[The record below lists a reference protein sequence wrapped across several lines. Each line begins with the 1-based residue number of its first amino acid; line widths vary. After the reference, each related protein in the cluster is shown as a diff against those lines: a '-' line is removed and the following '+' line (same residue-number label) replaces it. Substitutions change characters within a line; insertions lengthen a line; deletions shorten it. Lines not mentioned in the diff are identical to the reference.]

1 MQRTYII
8 EDEMSFDPNTLK
20 YTPSH
25 EWVQVE
31 GDVATIGISDFAV
44 RELTDLVYIE
54 LPASGRSFQQGE
66 VFGVVESVKAASDL
80 YAPVSGEVI
89 ESNGEL
95 EGDLGR
101 LSTDPYGSGW
111 MIRVKL
117 SNTAELSELLNAAD
131 YQALQ

>member
-1 MQRTYII
+1 
-8 EDEMSFDPNTLK
+8 MSFDPNTLK

-25 EWVQVE
+25 EWVHVE
-31 GDVATIGISDFAV
+31 GDIATIGISDFAV

-54 LPASGRSFQQGE
+54 LPGAGRSFQQGE

-117 SNTAELSELLNAAD
+117 SNTAELSELLNVAD

>member
-1 MQRTYII
+1 
-8 EDEMSFDPNTLK
+8 MSFDPNTLK

-25 EWVQVE
+25 EWVHID

-54 LPASGRSFQQGE
+54 LPSTGKSLQQGE

-89 ESNGEL
+89 EANAEL

-101 LSTDPYGSGW
+101 LSADPYGEGW
-111 MIRVKL
+111 MIRVRL
-117 SNTAELSELLNAAD
+117 ANPQELSELMSVSD
-131 YQALQ
+131 YNALQ

>member
-1 MQRTYII
+1 
-8 EDEMSFDPNTLK
+8 MSFDPNTLK

-111 MIRVKL
+111 MICVKL